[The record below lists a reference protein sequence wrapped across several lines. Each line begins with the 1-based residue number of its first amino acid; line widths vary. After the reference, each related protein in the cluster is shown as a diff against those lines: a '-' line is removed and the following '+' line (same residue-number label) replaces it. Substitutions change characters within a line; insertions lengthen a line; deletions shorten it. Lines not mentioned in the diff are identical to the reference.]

1 MNWSDIG
8 TTLKNILM
16 AMLRGELLL
25 RLKFDKYF
33 IHILWFFALFTL
45 AIWIN
50 MGVERRMELMQKNK
64 AELETI
70 TIRHSQ
76 TTCELEKLK
85 RINTI
90 EKILSEKES
99 KVGIPEKPA
108 NRIK

>member
-1 MNWSDIG
+1 MNWSEIG
-8 TTLKNILM
+8 KTLKNILM
-16 AMLRGELLL
+16 AALRGELLL

-33 IHILWFFALFTL
+33 IHILWFFALSTL

-50 MGVERRMELMQKNK
+50 IGIEKRMELMQRNK
-64 AELETI
+64 AELETVS
-70 TIRHSQ
+70 IRHSQ

-90 EKILSEKES
+90 EKILVEKES

-108 NRIK
+108 NRIN